1 MAFYTHLRSAVGV
14 GTLME
19 ESQFL
24 TGRKSNFYF
33 KNIQSQGVLIK
44 TIIGKNVKMSVKSKT
59 CT

>member
-44 TIIGKNVKMSVKSKT
+44 TNYWEKCQNVCQK
-59 CT
+59 